1 MGLFSH
7 KNAAAAP
14 VEPVPATT
22 THGRHSGHH
31 GLRRRSSSLS
41 SSDLETNRKS
51 SGGFFNRGSS
61 RRSTSSERLRHHNTT
76 PSNRHSTGKLS
87 RTSGSGGGLFSRGTP
102 EDPTIAHA
110 RERVMSAEN
119 AEREADRA
127 LVQARAAVREAR
139 EHIKLLEREA
149 AEEAR
154 LAKIKQGHARDISK
168 RAKPLG
174 RHL

>member
-14 VEPVPATT
+14 VEPVPTTT

-31 GLRRRSSSLS
+31 GMRRRSSSLS

-76 PSNRHSTGKLS
+76 SNRHSTGKLS
-87 RTSGSGGGLFSRGTP
+87 RTSGSGGGLFSRSTP